1 MTVTTS
7 TPSGGGDAVLPPV
20 DLVTLTVDG
29 VEISVPKGTL
39 VIRAAELLGIE
50 IPRFCDHPL
59 LDPAG
64 ACRQCIVEVEGQR
77 KPMASCTITC
87 TDGMVVRTQVTS
99 PVAEKAQR
107 GVMEL
112 LLINH
117 PLDCPVCDKGGE
129 CPLQNQA
136 MSVGAPDTRFEGRK
150 RTYEKPVPISTQVL
164 LDRERCVLCARCTRF
179 SNQIAGDPMIE
190 LVERGAL
197 QQVGTGEGD
206 PFESYFSGNTIQI
219 CPVGALTSAAYRFRS
234 RPFDLVSSPSVCE
247 HCSGGCAT
255 RTDHRRGKV
264 MRRLAADDPEV
275 NEEWMCDKGR
285 FGFRYAQRPDRL
297 THPLVRNADT
307 GELEPASWPEA
318 LDAAARGL
326 AAARGRAGV
335 LTGGRL
341 TVEDAYAYGKFARVA
356 LDTNDVDF
364 RARVHSA
371 EEADFL
377 AARVAGRG
385 RDLDGSGLTYRTLER
400 APAVLLVGFESEE
413 EAPGVFLRLRKAWRT
428 HGQRVFALATH
439 ASRGLEKA
447 GGTLLPAAP
456 GTETEWLD
464 ALATGIG
471 LEAGGTGAAEAL
483 RTEGAVLVVGER
495 LAGVKGGLTAAA
507 RAATATGARLV
518 WIPRRAGERGAV
530 EAGVLPTLLPGGRPA
545 TDPRA
550 RGEVAAAWGLAEL
563 PLRRGRDTAE
573 MVEAAADGVL
583 GALLVGG
590 VEVEDLP
597 DPARAR
603 AALDGAAFVVSLEL
617 RPSEVTDRADVVFP
631 VAAVAEKAG
640 TFLDWEGRARP
651 FEAALKPDQMSR
663 RVAPTDARVLQMLA
677 DAMDVHLGLPD
688 LVTLRREVDR
698 LGGWSGPRADDPVTA
713 GGALPRPAAGE
724 AVLAGHRMLLDRG
737 RLQDGD
743 DALAGTRH
751 AAVAR
756 LSAATAAEAGVANGE
771 VLTVTGPAGSTAL
784 PLQVTPM
791 PDRVVWLPLNSAGA
805 GVAADTGALPGA
817 LVRIGPA
824 APPASAS
831 QEGTEVES

>member
-1 MTVTTS
+1 MTIATS
-7 TPSGGGDAVLPPV
+7 APTGGAAAPPPE
-20 DLVTLTVDG
+20 DLVTLTIDG
-29 VEISVPKGTL
+29 IEISVPKGTL

-87 TDGMVVRTQVTS
+87 TDGMVVRTQLTS

-136 MSVGAPDTRFEGRK
+136 MQVGDPDTRFEGKK
-150 RTYEKPVPISTQVL
+150 RTYPKPVPISTQVL

-206 PFESYFSGNTIQI
+206 PFASYFSGNTIQI

-247 HCSGGCAT
+247 HCAGGCAT

-264 MRRLAADDPEV
+264 LRRLAADDPEV
-275 NEEWMCDKGR
+275 NEEWICDKGR
-285 FGFRYAQRPDRL
+285 FAFRYAQLPDRL
-297 THPLVRNADT
+297 SHPLVRDAES
-307 GELEPASWPEA
+307 GELRPASWPAA

-326 AAARGRAGV
+326 AAARGRTGV

-341 TVEDAYAYGKFARVA
+341 TVEDAYAYAKFARVV
-356 LDTNDVDF
+356 LHTNDIDF
-364 RARVHSA
+364 RARPHSA

-385 RDLDGSGLTYRTLER
+385 RDLDGGGVTYTALEQ
-400 APAVLLVGFESEE
+400 APAVLLAGIEAEE
-413 EAPGVFLRLRKAWRT
+413 EAPGVFLRLRKAHRKR
-428 HGQRVFALATH
+428 GQRTWGLASH
-439 ASRGLEKA
+439 ATRGLVKA

-464 ALATGIG
+464 ALAGGVG
-471 LEAGGTGAAEAL
+471 LDGAGRTAAEAL
-483 RTEGAVLVVGER
+483 RADGAVIVVGER
-495 LAGVKGGLTAAA
+495 LAAVPGALTAAV
-507 RAATATGARLV
+507 RAAAATGARLV

-530 EAGVLPTLLPGGRPA
+530 EAGALPGLLPGGRPA

-550 RGEVAAAWGLAEL
+550 RDEVAAAWGVAAL
-563 PLRRGRDTAE
+563 PHRHGRDTGQI
-573 MVEAAADGVL
+573 VEAAATGEL
-583 GALLVGG
+583 SALLVAG
-590 VEVEDLP
+590 VEVADLP
-597 DPARAR
+597 DPARAL
-603 AALDGAAFVVSLEL
+603 AALDEVGFLVSLEL
-617 RPSEVTDRADVVFP
+617 RPSRVTERADVVLP

-640 TFLDWEGRARP
+640 TFLNWEGRARP
-651 FEAALKPDQMSR
+651 FEAALKPDQMTR
-663 RVAPTDARVLQMLA
+663 RQLPPDARVLQMLA
-677 DAMDVHLGLPD
+677 DAMDADLGLPD
-688 LVTLRREVDR
+688 LRAVRRELDG
-698 LGGWSGPRADDPVTA
+698 LGGWGGPYAAEPREA
-713 GGALPRPAAGE
+713 GRPLPRPGAGE
-724 AVLAGHRMLLDRG
+724 AVLAGHRLLLDQG
-737 RLQDGD
+737 LLQEGD
-743 DALAGTRH
+743 EALAGTRH

-756 LSAATAAEAGVANGE
+756 LSAATAEETGVKDGDLLA
-771 VLTVTGPAGSTAL
+771 VTGPAGAVRL

-791 PDRVVWLPLNSAGA
+791 PDRVVWLPLNSAGG
-805 GVAADTGALPGA
+805 GVAADTGAHPGE
-817 LVRIGPA
+817 LVKVSAVPGTPVPA
-824 APPASAS
+824 
-831 QEGTEVES
+831 EEVDA

>member
-1 MTVTTS
+1 MTVTTNA
-7 TPSGGGDAVLPPV
+7 PSGGGQAAVPPE
-20 DLVTLTVDG
+20 DLVTLTIDG
-29 VEISVPKGTL
+29 IEISVPKGTL
-39 VIRAAELLGIE
+39 VIRAAEQLGIE

-59 LDPAG
+59 LDPVG

-87 TDGMVVRTQVTS
+87 TDGMVVKTHLTS
-99 PVAEKAQR
+99 PVAEKAQK

-136 MSVGAPDTRFEGRK
+136 MSHGNAESRFEGRK
-150 RTYEKPVPISTQVL
+150 RTYEKPVAISTQVL

-190 LVERGAL
+190 LLERGAL

-264 MRRLAADDPEV
+264 MRRLAAGDPEV
-275 NEEWMCDKGR
+275 NEEWLCDKGR
-285 FGFRYAQRPDRL
+285 FAFRYAQLKDRL
-297 THPLVRNADT
+297 DTPLVRGES

-318 LDAAARGL
+318 LQAAAQGL
-326 AAARGRAGV
+326 LAARGRAGV

-341 TVEDAYAYGKFARVA
+341 TVEDAYAYSKFARVA
-356 LDTNDVDF
+356 LDTNDIDF
-364 RARVHSA
+364 RARVHSG

-385 RDLDGSGLTYRTLER
+385 RDLDGTGVTYTALEK
-400 APAVLLVGFESEE
+400 APAVLLVGFEAEE
-413 EAPGVFLRLRKAWRT
+413 EAPGVFLRLRKAWRA

-439 ASRGLEKA
+439 ATRGLEKA

-464 ALATGIG
+464 ALAGRVG
-471 LEAGGTGAAEAL
+471 LEEDGVRAAEAL
-483 RTEGAVLVVGER
+483 RTEGAVIVVGER
-495 LAGVKGGLTAAA
+495 LADVAGGLTAAV
-507 RAATATGARLV
+507 RTAAATGAQLV

-530 EAGVLPTLLPGGRPA
+530 EVGALPTLLPGGRPA

-550 RGEVAAAWGLAEL
+550 RDEVAAAWGVAEL
-563 PLRRGRDTAE
+563 PQRFGRDTGQI
-573 MVEAAADGVL
+573 VEAAVSGEL
-583 GALLVGG
+583 RALLVAG
-590 VEVEDLP
+590 VEVADLP
-597 DPARAR
+597 HPARAR
-603 AALDGAAFVVSLEL
+603 EALSSVGFLVSLEQ
-617 RPSEVTDRADVVFP
+617 RPSEVTEHADVVLP

-640 TFLDWEGRARP
+640 TFLNWEGRARF
-651 FEAALKPDQMSR
+651 FEAALKPDQMTRSL
-663 RVAPTDARVLQMLA
+663 APTDARVLHMLA

-688 LVTLRREVDR
+688 LRTVRTELDR
-698 LGGWSGPRADDPVTA
+698 LGPWDGPRAANPLEI
-713 GGALPRPAAGE
+713 GGQLPRPAAGE
-724 AVLAGHRMLLDRG
+724 AVLAGHRLLLDQG

-743 DALAGTRH
+743 EALAGTRH
-751 AAVAR
+751 AAHAR
-756 LSAATAAEAGVANGE
+756 VSAATAAEVGVKDGDL
-771 VLTVTGPAGSTAL
+771 LTVSGPSGTVEL
-784 PLQVTPM
+784 PLQITEM
-791 PDRVVWLPLNSAGA
+791 PDRVVWLPLNSTGG
-805 GVAADTGALPGA
+805 GVASDTGALPGN
-817 LVRIGPA
+817 LVHIGPA
-824 APPASAS
+824 TPAAVAPK
-831 QEGTEVES
+831 EVEA

>member
-1 MTVTTS
+1 MTVMAS
-7 TPSGGGDAVLPPV
+7 NPAGGGAAPVPPE
-20 DLVTLTVDG
+20 DLVTLTIDG
-29 VEISVPKGTL
+29 IEVSVPKGTL
-39 VIRAAELLGIE
+39 VIRAAEQLGIE

-87 TDGMVVRTQVTS
+87 TDGMVVRTQLTS
-99 PVAEKAQR
+99 KVAEKAQV

-136 MSVGAPDTRFEGRK
+136 VSHGQAESRFEGRK
-150 RTYEKPVPISTQVL
+150 RTYEKPVPLSTQVL

-179 SNQIAGDPMIE
+179 STQIAGDPMIE

-247 HCSGGCAT
+247 HCAGGCAT

-264 MRRLAADDPEV
+264 MRRLAANDPEV
-275 NEEWMCDKGR
+275 NEEWLCDKGR
-285 FGFRYAQRPDRL
+285 FAFRYAQARDRL
-297 THPLVRNADT
+297 ATPLVRGDDGA
-307 GELEPASWPEA
+307 LHPASWPEA
-318 LDAAARGL
+318 LEAAARGL
-326 AAARGRAGV
+326 ARGRTGV

-341 TVEDAYAYGKFARVA
+341 TVEDAYAYAKFARVA
-356 LDTNDVDF
+356 LATNDIDF
-364 RARVHSA
+364 RARLHSA

-385 RDLDGSGLTYRTLER
+385 RDLDGSGVTYTSLEQ
-400 APAVLLVGFESEE
+400 APAVLLAGFEAEE
-413 EAPGVFLRLRKAWRT
+413 EAPGVFLRLRKAWRK
-428 HGQRVFALATH
+428 HGQRTYAIAPYAT
-439 ASRGLEKA
+439 RGLEKA

-464 ALATGIG
+464 ALA
-471 LEAGGTGAAEAL
+471 A
-483 RTEGAVLVVGER
+483 GAVIVVGER
-495 LAGVKGGLTAAA
+495 LAAVPGALTAAV

-518 WIPRRAGERGAV
+518 WVPRRAGEPGAV
-530 EAGVLPTLLPGGRPA
+530 WAGALPSLLPGGRPA

-550 RGEVAAAWGLAEL
+550 RDEVATVWGVREL
-563 PLRRGRDTAE
+563 PHRYGRDTGRI
-573 MVEAAADGVL
+573 VEDAATGELA
-583 GALLVGG
+583 ALLVGG
-590 VEVEDLP
+590 VAVADRP

-603 AALDGAAFVVSLEL
+603 EALDTAFVVSLEL
-617 RPSEVTDRADVVFP
+617 RPGEVTERADVVLP

-640 TFLDWEGRARP
+640 TFLNWEGRVRM
-651 FEAALKPDQMSR
+651 FEAALKPQHMTS
-663 RVAPTDARVLQMLA
+663 ALPPSDARVLHMLA
-677 DAMDVHLGLPD
+677 DAMDVHFGLPD
-688 LVTLRREVDR
+688 VPAVRREMDR
-698 LGGWSGPRADDPVTA
+698 LGAWDGERADDPA
-713 GGALPRPAAGE
+713 EARLPLPRAGEGE
-724 AVLAGHRMLLDRG
+724 AVLAGHRMLLDLG
-737 RLQDGD
+737 RLQEGD
-743 DALAGTRH
+743 EALAGTRH

-756 LSAATAAEAGVANGE
+756 LSPATAAEAGVKDGDP
-771 VLTVTGPAGSTAL
+771 LRVTGPAGSVTL
-784 PLQVTPM
+784 PLRVTAM
-791 PDRVVWLPLNSAGA
+791 PDRVVWLPLRSTGD
-805 GVAADTGALPGA
+805 GVLSDLGTVPGR
-817 LVRIGPA
+817 LVRIDPA
-824 APPASAS
+824 ASPHSTDS
-831 QEGTEVES
+831 TDSSEVRA